1 MKRLVAVLLV
11 LSLSVLAGYRV
22 LTLWRGTRLSLK
34 NPSREDLLQ
43 SIRWTPSNPN
53 PYYGLGLY
61 HQWNIERIDLQES
74 LHSLEKAVDRSPLNQ
89 RYWLDLAKVLNRM
102 GQRKASEQA
111 LEKAVFLFPTGYT
124 GRWTAGNLLLQQG
137 ALQKALPH
145 FAYILAGYPE
155 ESNLVYEIL
164 FRVTRDQG
172 FILDK
177 VIPGDLPS
185 LNRYLSYL
193 YEIGDKET
201 AVKAWARKTSLGL
214 QDDRKTVLRHVDFLI
229 DRKAFAEAFQVWKA
243 RLREEGLPAP
253 SDRNLITDGGFEREE
268 LLGAGFDWRMIPVPG
283 ASISFDASA
292 AFEGKR
298 SLKIVFD
305 GKENI
310 DFQHLYQYVSW
321 KPDRDYLLTAHMR
334 TKEMTT
340 KSGIKVEVLAVGGT
354 GPALQVSSESL
365 TGDNGWKELA
375 VAFHTP
381 ARSEGGIVR
390 VRRERTDKFDR
401 FLSGAVWLDDL
412 QLVEK

>member
-1 MKRLVAVLLV
+1 M
-11 LSLSVLAGYRV
+11 
-22 LTLWRGTRLSLK
+22 
-34 NPSREDLLQ
+34 
-43 SIRWTPSNPN
+43 
-53 PYYGLGLY
+53 
-61 HQWNIERIDLQES
+61 
-74 LHSLEKAVDRSPLNQ
+74 
-89 RYWLDLAKVLNRM
+89 
-102 GQRKASEQA
+102 
-111 LEKAVFLFPTGYT
+111 
-124 GRWTAGNLLLQQG
+124 LQQG

-145 FAYILAGYPE
+145 FAYLLARYPE
-155 ESNLVYEIL
+155 ESNLVYEVL
-164 FRVTRDQG
+164 FRVTRDQN
-172 FILDK
+172 FILEK
-177 VIPGDLPS
+177 VVPGDLPS

-283 ASISFDASA
+283 ASVSFDASA

-334 TKEMTT
+334 TKEVTT
-340 KSGIKVEVLAVGGT
+340 KSGIKVEVLGIGGT

-365 TGDNGWKELA
+365 SGDNGWKEL
-375 VAFHTP
+375 VIAFHTP
-381 ARSEGGIVR
+381 AQSEGGVVR
-390 VRRERTDKFDR
+390 VRRERIDKFDR

>member
-1 MKRLVAVLLV
+1 MKRLVAALLV
-11 LSLSVLAGYRV
+11 ISLSVFAGYRV

-34 NPSREDLLQ
+34 NPSKEDLLQ
-43 SIRWTPSNPN
+43 AIRWTPSNPN
-53 PYYGLGLY
+53 LYYGLGLY
-61 HQWNIERIDLQES
+61 YQWNIEKIDLQES
-74 LHSLEKAVDRSPLNQ
+74 LHSLEKALERNPLNQ

-102 GQRKASEQA
+102 GQGKASEQA

-137 ALQKALPH
+137 ALRKALPH

-155 ESNLVYEIL
+155 ESSLVYEIL
-164 FRVTRDQG
+164 FRVTRDQS
-172 FILDK
+172 FILEK
-177 VIPGDLPS
+177 VVPGDLPS
-185 LNRYLSYL
+185 LNHYLSYL
-193 YEIGDKET
+193 YEIGDEET
-201 AVKAWARKTSLGL
+201 AIKAWTRKTSLGL
-214 QDDRKTVLRHVDFLI
+214 QSDRKTVLRHVDFLI
-229 DRKAFAEAFQVWKA
+229 DRKALVEAFQVWKA

-253 SDRNLITDGGFEREE
+253 SDRNLMTNGGFEREE
-268 LLGAGFDWRMIPVPG
+268 ILGGGFDWKMIPVPG
-283 ASISFDASA
+283 ASVSFDASV

-298 SLKIVFD
+298 SLKVAFN

-321 KPDRDYLLTAHMR
+321 KPDRDYLLTVHMR
-334 TKEMTT
+334 TKEVTT
-340 KSGIKVEVLAVGGT
+340 KSGMKVEVLGIGGT
-354 GPALQVSSESL
+354 GPGLQVSSESL

-375 VAFHTP
+375 IAFHTP

-412 QLVEK
+412 QLREK